1 MSDMTSVEAADAFTD
16 DEMRYLMETANEYGK
31 TVWEV
36 IHDAVM
42 NAPL

>member
-1 MSDMTSVEAADAFTD
+1 MTSVEAVDAFTE
-16 DEMRYLMETANEYGK
+16 DEMHYLQETAEEYGK
-31 TVWEV
+31 TVWEI